1 MSVHRTVRLLVISA
15 VVSCVALP
23 AFAAEQPVKV
33 PDHYVAA
40 IYFHRTQR
48 CPTCRKISAY
58 IDEAIHSA
66 FAKQLKAKTVM
77 FTLMDYQ
84 DPKNA
89 KFTRGYKVKS
99 PILVIADVRNGKVV
113 QWKPMRSVWTLV
125 GKKAEFFKY
134 VQDGVRGYSTGG

>member
-1 MSVHRTVRLLVISA
+1 MVIA
-15 VVSCVALP
+15 CVA
-23 AFAAEQPVKV
+23 AQARAAEKPAKV

-84 DPKNA
+84 DPKNE

-99 PILVIADVRNGKVV
+99 PILVIADVHHGKVV
-113 QWKPMRSVWTLV
+113 QWKPMRSVWTLI

-134 VQDGVRGYSTGG
+134 VQDGVHGFLEPKQ